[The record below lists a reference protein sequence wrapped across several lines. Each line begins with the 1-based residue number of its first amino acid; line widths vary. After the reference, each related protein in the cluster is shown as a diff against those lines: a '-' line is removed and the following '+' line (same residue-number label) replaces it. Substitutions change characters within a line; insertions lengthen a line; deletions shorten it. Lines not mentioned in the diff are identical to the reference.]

1 MLRSA
6 NARELEDSNA
16 AGVDSW
22 EHFCREEAR
31 QAACSFLE
39 RVKRFKSRNA
49 SARDVHDSTFTN
61 EFSAAFLEE
70 SSVLMAS
77 GDAHFQPSCGAVRMN
92 GQLSQSHAGF
102 PINRS
107 ASTRAGV
114 GGRSRTIV
122 RDESKTSV
130 KSSSSGGKK
139 AWWSNIFKWS
149 KSKRD
154 RRSNNGGGAGLSSS
168 GEYLS
173 PNSSRSNSSSHQQ
186 WRRRVI
192 LDGQVQ
198 LLDLNETEGPLQW
211 TQCKLVLAEAQG
223 HHQVEIFMPPKVR
236 EASERASVSVRER
249 VCVCVCVCE
258 CM

>member
-6 NARELEDSNA
+6 NSRELEDSNA
-16 AGVDSW
+16 TGVDSW

-77 GDAHFQPSCGAVRMN
+77 GDTHLQACGAVRMN
-92 GQLSQSHAGF
+92 GQSQSHGF
-102 PINRS
+102 SMNRS
-107 ASTRAGV
+107 ASTRAG
-114 GGRSRTIV
+114 GRSRTYV
-122 RDESKTSV
+122 REESKTSV
-130 KSSSSGGKK
+130 KSSSNGGKK

-154 RRSNNGGGAGLSSS
+154 RRNNGGAGLSSS

-173 PNSSRSNSSSHQQ
+173 PSSSRSSSSSHQQ
-186 WRRRVI
+186 GRRRVI

-211 TQCKLVLAEAQG
+211 TPCKLVLAEAQG
-223 HHQVEIFMPPKVR
+223 HHQVEMFMPPKV
-236 EASERASVSVRER
+236 SEGSE
-249 VCVCVCVCE
+249 
-258 CM
+258 

>member
-6 NARELEDSNA
+6 NGRSEDSNTT
-16 AGVDSW
+16 GVDSW

-49 SARDVHDSTFTN
+49 AARDVHDSTFTN

-77 GDAHFQPSCGAVRMN
+77 GDTQLQACAVSMN
-92 GQLSQSHAGF
+92 GQSQSHGF
-102 PINRS
+102 SRSINRS
-107 ASTRAGV
+107 ASTRAG
-114 GGRSRTIV
+114 GSSRTLV
-122 RDESKTSV
+122 REESKASV
-130 KSSSSGGKK
+130 KSNSGKK
-139 AWWSNIFKWS
+139 TWWSNIFKWS

-154 RRSNNGGGAGLSSS
+154 RRNNSGSTGLSSS

-173 PNSSRSNSSSHQQ
+173 PSSSRSNSSSHQQ
-186 WRRRVI
+186 GRRRVI
-192 LDGQVQ
+192 LDGQLQ

-211 TQCKLVLAEAQG
+211 TPCKLVLAEAQG
-223 HHQVEIFMPPKVR
+223 HYQVEIFMPPKV
-236 EASERASVSVRER
+236 SEIVSEFYFDKQLSCACDDGDLE
-249 VCVCVCVCE
+249 CV
-258 CM
+258 

>member
-6 NARELEDSNA
+6 TNARTELEADSNGT
-16 AGVDSW
+16 GVDSW

-70 SSVLMAS
+70 SSMLMAS
-77 GDAHFQPSCGAVRMN
+77 GDTQLQASSLALSCGAVRMN
-92 GQLSQSHAGF
+92 GQPQSRGSPF
-102 PINRS
+102 SRS
-107 ASTRAGV
+107 ASTRVGHGAGRA
-114 GGRSRTIV
+114 GGGAGREFV
-122 RDESKTSV
+122 RQESKASV
-130 KSSSSGGKK
+130 KSSSGKK

-154 RRSNNGGGAGLSSS
+154 RRNNGRPGLSSS

-173 PNSSRSNSSSHQQ
+173 PSSSRSNSGSNNQQ
-186 WRRRVI
+186 GRRRVI

-223 HHQVEIFMPPKVR
+223 HHQVEIFMPPKV
-236 EASERASVSVRER
+236 S
-249 VCVCVCVCE
+249 VCVSE
-258 CM
+258 

>member
-1 MLRSA
+1 MLRAA

-16 AGVDSW
+16 TGVDSW

-77 GDAHFQPSCGAVRMN
+77 GDTQLQACAVTMN
-92 GQLSQSHAGF
+92 GQSQSHGF
-102 PINRS
+102 SINRS
-107 ASTRAGV
+107 ASTRAGR
-114 GGRSRTIV
+114 GSRTYV
-122 RDESKTSV
+122 REESKASV
-130 KSSSSGGKK
+130 KSSSGKK

-154 RRSNNGGGAGLSSS
+154 RRNNGGAGLSSS

-173 PNSSRSNSSSHQQ
+173 PSSSRSNSSSNQQ
-186 WRRRVI
+186 RRRRVI

-223 HHQVEIFMPPKVR
+223 HHQVEIFMPPKV
-236 EASERASVSVRER
+236 SEVRE
-249 VCVCVCVCE
+249 
-258 CM
+258 

>member
-16 AGVDSW
+16 TGVDSW

-77 GDAHFQPSCGAVRMN
+77 GDTQLQACAVTMN
-92 GQLSQSHAGF
+92 GQSQSHGF
-102 PINRS
+102 SFNRS
-107 ASTRAGV
+107 ASTRAGR
-114 GGRSRTIV
+114 GSRTYV
-122 RDESKTSV
+122 REESKASV
-130 KSSSSGGKK
+130 KSSSGKK

-154 RRSNNGGGAGLSSS
+154 RRNNGGAGLSSS

-173 PNSSRSNSSSHQQ
+173 PSSSRSNSSSNQQ
-186 WRRRVI
+186 CRRRVI

-223 HHQVEIFMPPKVR
+223 HHQVEMFMPPKV
-236 EASERASVSVRER
+236 SE
-249 VCVCVCVCE
+249 
-258 CM
+258 

>member
-6 NARELEDSNA
+6 SGREEDSNA
-16 AGVDSW
+16 TGVDSW

-49 SARDVHDSTFTN
+49 AARDVHDSTFTN

-77 GDAHFQPSCGAVRMN
+77 GDTQLQACAVSMN
-92 GQLSQSHAGF
+92 GQSQSHGF
-102 PINRS
+102 SRSILNRS
-107 ASTRAGV
+107 ASTRAG
-114 GGRSRTIV
+114 GSSRTFV
-122 RDESKTSV
+122 REESKASV
-130 KSSSSGGKK
+130 KSSSGKK
-139 AWWSNIFKWS
+139 GWWSNIFKWS

-154 RRSNNGGGAGLSSS
+154 RRNNSGSSGLSSS

-173 PNSSRSNSSSHQQ
+173 PSSSRSNSSSHQQ
-186 WRRRVI
+186 GRRRVI
-192 LDGQVQ
+192 LDGQLQ

-211 TQCKLVLAEAQG
+211 TPCKLVLAEAQG
-223 HHQVEIFMPPKVR
+223 HHQVEIFMPPKVSR
-236 EASERASVSVRER
+236 
-249 VCVCVCVCE
+249 
-258 CM
+258 

>member
-6 NARELEDSNA
+6 ATNAREVEDSNA
-16 AGVDSW
+16 TGVDSW
-22 EHFCREEAR
+22 ERFCREEAR

-70 SSVLMAS
+70 SSMLMAS
-77 GDAHFQPSCGAVRMN
+77 GDTQMQASCSAVPRMN
-92 GQLSQSHAGF
+92 GQSQSHGF
-102 PINRS
+102 SLNRS
-107 ASTRAGV
+107 ASTRAGAGAGGY
-114 GGRSRTIV
+114 GGRAAFV
-122 RDESKTSV
+122 RQESKASV
-130 KSSSSGGKK
+130 KSSGGKK

-154 RRSNNGGGAGLSSS
+154 RRNNGRPGLSSS

-173 PNSSRSNSSSHQQ
+173 PSSSRSNSSSTNNQSAGN
-186 WRRRVI
+186 RRRVI
-192 LDGQVQ
+192 LDGLVQ

-223 HHQVEIFMPPKVR
+223 HHQVEIFMPPKV
-236 EASERASVSVRER
+236 SEVK
-249 VCVCVCVCE
+249 
-258 CM
+258 